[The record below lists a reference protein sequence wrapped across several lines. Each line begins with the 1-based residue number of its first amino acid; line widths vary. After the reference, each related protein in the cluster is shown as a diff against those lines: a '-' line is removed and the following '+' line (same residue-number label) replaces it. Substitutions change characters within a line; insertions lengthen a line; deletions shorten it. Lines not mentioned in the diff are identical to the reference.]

1 MRGAGGYQ
9 MFGITPM
16 PIYDPQQTVAHLRDF
31 MILFTPGDIVKF
43 RGIDRAEHDAI
54 EAEVQA
60 GRYEPRIRPVTFSL
74 DAFKADPAA
83 SNAKLV
89 EALYGH

>member
-1 MRGAGGYQ
+1 

-16 PIYDPQQTVAHLRDF
+16 PIYDPKQTIAHLRDF

-43 RGIDRAEHDAI
+43 RAI
-54 EAEVQA
+54 GREEYEAIQAEVAA
-60 GRYEPRIRPVTFSL
+60 GRFTPRIRPVTFSL
-74 DAFKADPAA
+74 DAFHADPAA

-89 EALYGH
+89 EALHGN